1 MTNWTE
7 SRKISLKIIN
17 CLFGG
22 KMKKIDFLKLA
33 KQAVKIAEDK
43 KAENVV
49 LLDVQEK
56 TPITNYFVIATAN
69 SMPQINAIIN
79 EIEKTFKY
87 DYSVEVLRRDGGNAA
102 VNWKVLDFGG
112 IIVHVMSQDLRQLY
126 NLEHIWES
134 DEPKPKKRKVV
145 KKVAVKKTATKK
157 TVSKKAKTV
166 KKSTKKAKK

>member
-1 MTNWTE
+1 
-7 SRKISLKIIN
+7 
-17 CLFGG
+17 
-22 KMKKIDFLKLA
+22 MKKIDFLKLA

-43 KAENVV
+43 KGENVV

-69 SMPQINAIIN
+69 SMPQINAITN

-87 DYSVEVLRRDGGNAA
+87 DYSVEVLRRDGGSI
-102 VNWKVLDFGG
+102 VNWRVLDFGG

-134 DEPKPKKRKVV
+134 DETKPKKKLVKKTVTR
-145 KKVAVKKTATKK
+145 KKVAKKTTVKKT
-157 TVSKKAKTV
+157 KAV
-166 KKSTKKAKK
+166 KKSKKVAKK

>member
-1 MTNWTE
+1 
-7 SRKISLKIIN
+7 
-17 CLFGG
+17 
-22 KMKKIDFLKLA
+22 MKKIDFLKLA

-43 KAENVV
+43 KGENVV

-134 DEPKPKKRKVV
+134 DEPKPKKKKVV
-145 KKVAVKKTATKK
+145 KKTVAKKTTKK
-157 TVSKKAKTV
+157 AVSKKAKTV
-166 KKSTKKAKK
+166 KKSTKKANKKK

>member
-1 MTNWTE
+1 
-7 SRKISLKIIN
+7 
-17 CLFGG
+17 
-22 KMKKIDFLKLA
+22 MKKIDFLKLA

-43 KAENVV
+43 KGENVV
-49 LLDVQEK
+49 LLDVQNK

-69 SMPQINAIIN
+69 SMPQINAIMN

-112 IIVHVMSQDLRQLY
+112 IIIHVMSQDLRQLY
-126 NLEHIWES
+126 NLENIWES
-134 DEPKPKKRKVV
+134 DEPKPKKKVVRKVAT
-145 KKVAVKKTATKK
+145 KKTAVKKTAKK
-157 TVSKKAKTV
+157 AVSKKAKTV

>member
-1 MTNWTE
+1 
-7 SRKISLKIIN
+7 
-17 CLFGG
+17 
-22 KMKKIDFLKLA
+22 MKKIDFLKLA

-43 KAENVV
+43 KGENVV

-69 SMPQINAIIN
+69 SMPQINAIVN

-87 DYSVEVLRRDGGNAA
+87 DYSVDVLRRDGGNAA

-126 NLEHIWES
+126 NLEHIWEN
-134 DEPKPKKRKVV
+134 DESKPKKKKIVKKTVTKKAVAKKTTAKKIKAVKKSKKVV
-145 KKVAVKKTATKK
+145 KK
-157 TVSKKAKTV
+157 
-166 KKSTKKAKK
+166 

>member
-1 MTNWTE
+1 
-7 SRKISLKIIN
+7 
-17 CLFGG
+17 
-22 KMKKIDFLKLA
+22 MKKINFLKLA

-87 DYSVEVLRRDGGNAA
+87 DYSVEVLRRDGGNSA

-112 IIVHVMSQDLRQLY
+112 IIIHVMSQDLRQLY

-134 DEPKPKKRKVV
+134 DEPKSKKKVV
-145 KKVAVKKTATKK
+145 KKAATKK
-157 TVSKKAKTV
+157 TAIKKVAKKAV
-166 KKSTKKAKK
+166 AKKTKKAKKK

>member
-1 MTNWTE
+1 
-7 SRKISLKIIN
+7 
-17 CLFGG
+17 
-22 KMKKIDFLKLA
+22 MKKIDFLKLA

-43 KAENVV
+43 KGENVV
-49 LLDVQEK
+49 LLDVQKK

-134 DEPKPKKRKVV
+134 DEPKPKKKKVV
-145 KKVAVKKTATKK
+145 KKTVAKKVTKK
-157 TVSKKAKTV
+157 AVSKKAKIV
-166 KKSTKKAKK
+166 KKSTKKAKKK

>member
-1 MTNWTE
+1 
-7 SRKISLKIIN
+7 
-17 CLFGG
+17 
-22 KMKKIDFLKLA
+22 MKKIDFLKLA

-87 DYSVEVLRRDGGNAA
+87 DYSVEVRRRDGGNAA

-134 DEPKPKKRKVV
+134 DEPKLKKRKTIKKITV
-145 KKVAVKKTATKK
+145 KTTKK
-157 TVSKKAKTV
+157 TTTKKIKTV
-166 KKSTKKAKK
+166 KKVTKKIKRKIKKYLIIFLKFLFSIKF

>member
-1 MTNWTE
+1 
-7 SRKISLKIIN
+7 
-17 CLFGG
+17 
-22 KMKKIDFLKLA
+22 MKKIDFLKLA

-43 KAENVV
+43 KGENVV

-134 DEPKPKKRKVV
+134 DEPKPKKKVV
-145 KKVAVKKTATKK
+145 KKAATKK
-157 TVSKKAKTV
+157 VTAKKTTKKVLSKKVKTI
-166 KKSTKKAKK
+166 KKSTKKSVKK

>member
-1 MTNWTE
+1 
-7 SRKISLKIIN
+7 
-17 CLFGG
+17 
-22 KMKKIDFLKLA
+22 MKKIDFLKLA

-43 KAENVV
+43 KGENVV

-69 SMPQINAIIN
+69 SMPQINAITN

-87 DYSVEVLRRDGGNAA
+87 DYSVEVLRRDGGST
-102 VNWKVLDFGG
+102 VNWRVLDFGG

-134 DEPKPKKRKVV
+134 DKTKPKKKLVKKTVTRKTVAKKTTAKKIKAV
-145 KKVAVKKTATKK
+145 KKSKKVAKK
-157 TVSKKAKTV
+157 
-166 KKSTKKAKK
+166 

>member
-1 MTNWTE
+1 
-7 SRKISLKIIN
+7 
-17 CLFGG
+17 
-22 KMKKIDFLKLA
+22 MKKIDFLKLA

-43 KAENVV
+43 EAENVV

-87 DYSVEVLRRDGGNAA
+87 DYKVEVLRRDGGNAA

-112 IIVHVMSQDLRQLY
+112 IIIHVMSQDLRQLY

-134 DEPKPKKRKVV
+134 DEPKPKKKKVV
-145 KKVAVKKTATKK
+145 KKTVAKKTTKKVAKK
-157 TVSKKAKTV
+157 TVSKKTKTI

>member
-1 MTNWTE
+1 
-7 SRKISLKIIN
+7 
-17 CLFGG
+17 
-22 KMKKIDFLKLA
+22 MKKIDFFKLA
-33 KQAVKIAEDK
+33 KLAVKIAEDK
-43 KAENVV
+43 KGENVV

-87 DYSVEVLRRDGGNAA
+87 DYSVDVLRRDGGNSA

-134 DEPKPKKRKVV
+134 DGSKPVKKKVV
-145 KKVAVKKTATKK
+145 KKVTAKKRTTKK
-157 TVSKKAKTV
+157 AVVKRIKAV
-166 KKSTKKAKK
+166 KKAKKK

>member
-1 MTNWTE
+1 
-7 SRKISLKIIN
+7 
-17 CLFGG
+17 
-22 KMKKIDFLKLA
+22 MKKIDFLKLA

-43 KAENVV
+43 KGENVV

-69 SMPQINAIIN
+69 SMPQINAIVN

-87 DYSVEVLRRDGGNAA
+87 DYSVDVLRRDGGNAA

-134 DEPKPKKRKVV
+134 DESKPKKKKIVKKTVTKKAVAKKTTAKKIKAVKKSKKVV
-145 KKVAVKKTATKK
+145 KK
-157 TVSKKAKTV
+157 
-166 KKSTKKAKK
+166 

>member
-1 MTNWTE
+1 
-7 SRKISLKIIN
+7 
-17 CLFGG
+17 
-22 KMKKIDFLKLA
+22 MKKIDFLKLA

-43 KAENVV
+43 KGENVV

-87 DYSVEVLRRDGGNAA
+87 DYSAEVLRRDGGNSA

-134 DEPKPKKRKVV
+134 DDAKPKK
-145 KKVAVKKTATKK
+145 KKIVKKTIAKKSTTKK
-157 TVSKKAKTV
+157 TKTV
-166 KKSTKKAKK
+166 KKTTKKSSK